1 MTSFGAVG
9 TQIQLMFQTKFPTF
23 TPEQFSRA
31 MTEREFILVRGKVP
45 NPENP
50 QGPLE
55 TVQLFSK
62 GNVNVYLGGGLNQV
76 HFQILNMLNLND
88 VYIDVKKILLD
99 LNVISN
105 VISNIGFLCVTTC
118 LSPTKPQDN
127 LTALMNSSF
136 LESMSRALGVEVGIS
151 SIRLATTFPLEKN
164 GVQMLIEPLGT
175 SPEDHFYL
183 NIIYRSSNMDIFNV
197 FIEQFGRTMIQEII
211 EEVCK
216 YG

>member
-23 TPEQFSRA
+23 TPEQFSPA

-62 GNVNVYLGGGLNQV
+62 ENVNVYLGGGLNQV

-136 LESMSRALGVEVGIS
+136 LADMSRALGVEVVIS

-183 NIIYRSSNMDIFNV
+183 NIIYQSSNMDIFNV
-197 FIEQFGRTMIQEII
+197 FIEKFGRTMIQEII